1 MKDSKPRSNYRPR
14 NKSEEPAVD
23 IVQEEVGIAES
34 NEAIFSGEKAPK
46 KRPVKDRSIKDSPEK
61 NSREKAGSE
70 EDDLAYRELDDEGRY
85 VDVTGD
91 PLTDDREVQER
102 LRQLKEAEEY
112 FRRILELETDDNSD
126 RDDDNY
132 RSDDHYRDGDI
143 DVEEITEALEDLM
156 DTIVQGADEIGQM
169 IIDGIDDIISVI

>member
-23 IVQEEVGIAES
+23 IVQEGVGIAES

-46 KRPVKDRSIKDSPEK
+46 KRPVKDSTVKDISKDSTA
-61 NSREKAGSE
+61 KAGPE
-70 EDDLAYRELDDEGRY
+70 DDDLAYRELDDEGRY

-91 PLTDDREVQER
+91 PVNEDYDDKER

-112 FRRILELETDDNSD
+112 FRRVLELEPDDDNY
-126 RDDDNY
+126 RDDDHRQDDNY
-132 RSDDHYRDGDI
+132 RSDDI

>member
-23 IVQEEVGIAES
+23 IVQEEVGTVES
-34 NEAIFSGEKAPK
+34 NEAIFSGEKEPK
-46 KRPVKDRSIKDSPEK
+46 KRPVKDSSKDGTA
-61 NSREKAGSE
+61 KAGP
-70 EDDLAYRELDDEGRY
+70 EDDGLAYRELDDEGRY

-91 PLTDDREVQER
+91 PVNEDYDEKER
-102 LRQLKEAEEY
+102 LRQLKEAEDY
-112 FRRILELETDDNSD
+112 FRRILEFEPDDDSD
-126 RDDDNY
+126 RNDYNY

>member
-14 NKSEEPAVD
+14 NKSEESAVD
-23 IVQEEVGIAES
+23 IVQEGVGIAES

-46 KRPVKDRSIKDSPEK
+46 GRPVKDSTVKDSSK
-61 NSREKAGSE
+61 DSTAKAGP
-70 EDDLAYRELDDEGRY
+70 EDDGLTYRELDDEGRY

-91 PLTDDREVQER
+91 PVNEDYDDKER

-126 RDDDNY
+126 RDDDDY